1 MRRFSVSNTPD
12 ITWGTT
18 HQPSAERVHLANQV
32 PRGQSTG
39 TRVGRPESQTI
50 CSRRFH
56 SSTFLGHSAKA
67 ARFHL
72 RIQQIMSAVMTEK
85 VPPEKW
91 QGEFWFVSS
100 ERLGEQVVTHL
111 SFRSNRPPGQIVPR

>member
-1 MRRFSVSNTPD
+1 
-12 ITWGTT
+12 
-18 HQPSAERVHLANQV
+18 
-32 PRGQSTG
+32 
-39 TRVGRPESQTI
+39 
-50 CSRRFH
+50 
-56 SSTFLGHSAKA
+56 
-67 ARFHL
+67 
-72 RIQQIMSAVMTEK
+72 MTEK